1 MTTPQGLPGDFTRAI
16 SFSAV
21 KSTTETSS
29 EGPLA
34 AKRRRPSGERA
45 MPQGRVPTLM
55 VLTTS
60 AVAASRTQIAPA
72 RPPLTQTL
80 RPSGATLTQE
90 LTAPRQRGVVLRARP
105 RLAAQSGACR
115 SDWCSYIPPVFSTTL
130 ALPPAGGQNKQ
141 GLFCLVLGTSGG
153 GGDWTGSWPSVVY
166 AAGTTLG
173 KGGFPPA

>member
-1 MTTPQGLPGDFTRAI
+1 
-16 SFSAV
+16 
-21 KSTTETSS
+21 
-29 EGPLA
+29 
-34 AKRRRPSGERA
+34 
-45 MPQGRVPTLM
+45 
-55 VLTTS
+55 
-60 AVAASRTQIAPA
+60 
-72 RPPLTQTL
+72 L

-153 GGDWTGSWPSVVY
+153 GAATG
-166 AAGTTLG
+166 LG
-173 KGGFPPA
+173 LGQVWFTPREPLLAKGVFLRLDDLNHG

>member
-1 MTTPQGLPGDFTRAI
+1 
-16 SFSAV
+16 
-21 KSTTETSS
+21 
-29 EGPLA
+29 
-34 AKRRRPSGERA
+34 
-45 MPQGRVPTLM
+45 
-55 VLTTS
+55 
-60 AVAASRTQIAPA
+60 
-72 RPPLTQTL
+72 L

-153 GGDWTGSWPSVVY
+153 GRRLDWVLAKCGLRRGNHSWQR
-166 AAGTTLG
+166 
-173 KGGFPPA
+173 GFSSGLTI